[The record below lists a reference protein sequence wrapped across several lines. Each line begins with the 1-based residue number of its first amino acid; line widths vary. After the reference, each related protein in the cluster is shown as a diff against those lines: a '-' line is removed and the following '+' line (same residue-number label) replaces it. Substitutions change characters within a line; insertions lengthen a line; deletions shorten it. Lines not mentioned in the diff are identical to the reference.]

1 MLAAEPQRRD
11 HRGMDST
18 VENGWGVVILTGPP
32 GTGKTTI
39 ARELGQMID
48 GAAVAEVDDI
58 KMERH
63 GTTERCRPAADFPEA
78 GKRAFESLRD
88 HEVVI
93 IVEAFADDAH
103 IGLVRA
109 QLPDERRELVVL
121 LTCDEAIAIGRKRLL
136 PAAVSSDTNS
146 HGSTRLTGERMAIDT
161 TARAPEEVA
170 GMIRDALNL
179 H

>member
-1 MLAAEPQRRD
+1 
-11 HRGMDST
+11 MDST

-32 GTGKTTI
+32 GTGKTAI

-48 GAAVAEVDDI
+48 GAAVVEVDDI

-136 PAAVSSDTNS
+136 PAAVVRHQFSRF
-146 HGSTRLTGERMAIDT
+146 HPPYRERMAIDT